1 MADIP
6 DQPFHLSEQIHEDD
20 IYPMAVLGHN
30 AFLDDSHTNLK
41 KHLVAERASVIDD
54 SGIREWLQ
62 MPERCKVVKAI
73 NNQTG
78 EIMGFICWAHRGYVS
93 RATQSETVKGR
104 FSDSVD
110 EEKKKRTKIQIMED
124 MEDNHF
130 VDFMTD
136 IMPEG
141 TKCWYVA
148 GLSVATKFQRMGV
161 ARALLRFG
169 TLRAEKDNVFA
180 WVHSSQSAWKAYSS
194 CGFQVVRVL
203 RIDLDRY
210 AEGDAIGKG
219 PGNDGKWGVYTVRYM
234 VYRPERIGST
244 GWPVISENEVES
256 IALS

>member
-1 MADIP
+1 MTGIL
-6 DQPFHLSEQIHEDD
+6 DQPFHLSEQIQEDD
-20 IYPMAVLGHN
+20 IYKMAALGHD

-41 KHLVAERASVIDD
+41 KYLVAEKAGVIDD

-62 MPERCKVVKAI
+62 MPERCKVVKAVHD
-73 NNQTG
+73 NTG
-78 EIMGFICWAHRGYVS
+78 EIMGFICWAHRGYVP
-93 RATQSETVKGR
+93 RTNQPEAVKGR
-104 FSDSVD
+104 FSDSID
-110 EEKKKRTKIQIMED
+110 EEKKRTKIQIMED

-141 TKCWYVA
+141 TKCWYVV
-148 GLSVATKFQRMGV
+148 GLSVAAKFQRMGV
-161 ARALLRFG
+161 ARALLHFG
-169 TLRAEKDNVFA
+169 TSRAEKDNVFA
-180 WVHSSQSAWKAYSS
+180 WVHSSQSAWNAYSS

-203 RIDLDRY
+203 RTDLDRY

-244 GWPVISENEVES
+244 GWPVIGENEVES